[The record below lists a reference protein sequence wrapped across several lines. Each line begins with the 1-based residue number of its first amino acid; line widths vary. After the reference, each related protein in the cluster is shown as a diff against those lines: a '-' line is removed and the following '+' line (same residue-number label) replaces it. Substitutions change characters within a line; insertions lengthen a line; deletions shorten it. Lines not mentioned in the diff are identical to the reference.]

1 MTQWAHLHR
10 RSILFAL
17 MLFAVAGFFVIFST
31 PVSLFPQVTFPR
43 VVINLDA
50 GDMPA
55 ERMAVQVTWPVEE
68 AVRAVPGV
76 LTVRSATS
84 RGSADI
90 SINFVWGTEMV
101 SAMLQVESALNQIRS
116 TLPRPCHLPSGAW
129 IRRYSPCSV
138 TVWYRPSI
146 PWSNFETWR
155 SIK

>member
-1 MTQWAHLHR
+1 MTQWAYFHR

-17 MLFAVAGFFVIFST
+17 SLLAIAGFFVIYST

-43 VVINLDA
+43 VVINLNA

-76 LTVRSATS
+76 LTLRSSTS

-90 SINFVWGTEMV
+90 AINF
-101 SAMLQVESALNQIRS
+101 
-116 TLPRPCHLPSGAW
+116 
-129 IRRYSPCSV
+129 
-138 TVWYRPSI
+138 
-146 PWSNFETWR
+146 
-155 SIK
+155 